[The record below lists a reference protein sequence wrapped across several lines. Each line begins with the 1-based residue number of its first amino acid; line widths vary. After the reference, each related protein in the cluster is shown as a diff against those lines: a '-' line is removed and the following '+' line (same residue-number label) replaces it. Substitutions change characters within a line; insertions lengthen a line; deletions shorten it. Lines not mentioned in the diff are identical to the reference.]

1 MDIKLT
7 CPLGS
12 ECETARDGYIERC
25 RWYQEYAGKDASGK
39 EHNRW
44 ECSMAMMPIL
54 QLEAARTNR
63 NVAAAVESARNE
75 NIKRQ
80 DLAIKAMG
88 LIGLKDA
95 S

>member
-12 ECETARDGYIERC
+12 ECETAKDGYIERC
-25 RWYQEYAGKDASGK
+25 RWYQEYAGRDASGK
-39 EHNRW
+39 EHNHW
-44 ECSMAMMPIL
+44 ECSMAMMPVL

-63 NVAAAVESARNE
+63 SVAAAVESARNE

-80 DLAIKAMG
+80 DLAIKAMK
-88 LIGLKDA
+88 LLELNDA

>member
-1 MDIKLT
+1 MEIKLT
-7 CPLGS
+7 CPFGS
-12 ECETARDGYIERC
+12 ECETAHDGYIERC

-39 EHNRW
+39 ERSSW

-54 QLEAARTNR
+54 QLESAKTNR

-88 LIGLKDA
+88 LIGLKDG